1 MTTIQ
6 RITLGLALVISMGI
20 AALTGAAAGGSVVY
34 WALRDR
40 LSASPAQAEGQI
52 GIQAASQ
59 IAIPTELRTLQTV
72 DVQTAVTDA
81 VAQVGPAVVTVIN
94 HLPFGGLE
102 STFGSPDPDPKASGS
117 GIIISSDG
125 YIITN
130 NHVVRD
136 AESLEVIFRDGR
148 TASAT
153 LVGTDMFAD
162 LAVIKVDSPVPAV
175 AALGNSDTLQPGE
188 AVIAIGSPLG
198 EFQNTVTVGV
208 VSATGRELDT
218 GDGYQ
223 MEDLIQTDAAINRGN
238 SGGPLVSLAG
248 QVIGINTLVVRG
260 SGFSGDVAE
269 GLGFAIAANTVRA
282 LSDQLI
288 AQGYVARPFLGIEWQ
303 LVTPEVAR
311 AYDLPVDWG
320 VYITGLAEDGP
331 AARAGL
337 REDDIIT
344 GIGGDNI
351 GNDSPFINVL
361 LRRKPGENI
370 EVSYVR
376 KGQA

>member
-1 MTTIQ
+1 
-6 RITLGLALVISMGI
+6 
-20 AALTGAAAGGSVVY
+20 
-34 WALRDR
+34 
-40 LSASPAQAEGQI
+40 
-52 GIQAASQ
+52 
-59 IAIPTELRTLQTV
+59 
-72 DVQTAVTDA
+72 
-81 VAQVGPAVVTVIN
+81 
-94 HLPFGGLE
+94 
-102 STFGSPDPDPKASGS
+102 
-117 GIIISSDG
+117 
-125 YIITN
+125 
-130 NHVVRD
+130 
-136 AESLEVIFRDGR
+136 
-148 TASAT
+148 
-153 LVGTDMFAD
+153 
-162 LAVIKVDSPVPAV
+162 
-175 AALGNSDTLQPGE
+175 
-188 AVIAIGSPLG
+188 
-198 EFQNTVTVGV
+198 
-208 VSATGRELDT
+208 
-218 GDGYQ
+218 

-238 SGGPLVSLAG
+238 SGGPLVNLAG

-351 GNDSPFINVL
+351 GKDSPFINIL

-376 KGQA
+376 KGQAQTTMLTLGERPRS